1 MVMIVTRTQIVLNV
15 EFYRRN
21 CTKRGGNKQYKSSN
35 SRLWT
40 HHLFGEDEA
49 GNVGDVEEEVAHDV
63 RGLGVRH
70 LEAGAEPLVAAAV
83 HHGVDPGVGQPVLR
97 GAGLDAQRAAQVVV
111 AAAPVRPRVPAHR
124 EGVVHPPALAA
135 PVRAG
140 HADGVVEV
148 VLLEVGALA
157 AVAEDG
163 AAAVC
168 GLEAGVVLRRE

>member
-1 MVMIVTRTQIVLNV
+1 MLNSTV
-15 EFYRRN
+15 KY

-83 HHGVDPGVGQPVLR
+83 HHGVDPHVGQAIL
-97 GAGLDAQRAAQVVV
+97 GLSW
-111 AAAPVRPRVPAHR
+111 
-124 EGVVHPPALAA
+124 LYT
-135 PVRAG
+135 
-140 HADGVVEV
+140 
-148 VLLEVGALA
+148 
-157 AVAEDG
+157 DG
-163 AAAVC
+163 AP
-168 GLEAGVVLRRE
+168 